1 MYFMVSV
8 GRDIMKK
15 SGSEMGRDGKSR
27 WAAFICGE
35 ASVLRSRL
43 SAAVHRAYEA
53 GAELPWTRSP
63 RRRVAP

>member
-1 MYFMVSV
+1 
-8 GRDIMKK
+8 MKK

-35 ASVLRSRL
+35 ASVLRSGL